1 MSDNKHIG
9 RGAKGKGYYIAL
21 ILCAAAIGISGY
33 VYYRNANQE
42 EQPQLQAAVSDAV
55 VATEPQEDL
64 PVVVI
69 EPQEVLGKDV
79 ETPAATEPATVP
91 TMPKRAIKTAAPVT
105 GQTVSA
111 YAVDCLS
118 YNQTTRDW
126 RVHNGVDIAA
136 EEGTEVLAAADGTV
150 YTVYN
155 DDTMGTTVVIRHDG
169 GYTTTYSSLAEELK
183 VGAGDAVRLGQAIG
197 CVGST
202 ALVETAV
209 GPHVHFSV
217 TYQDERMDPAEF
229 LSLGQ
234 E

>member
-1 MSDNKHIG
+1 MSNNNNKGGIF
-9 RGAKGKGYYIAL
+9 GKGYYIAL

-209 GPHVHFSV
+209 GPHIHFSV